1 MKNNNNSAHNYSD
14 FLQKPVE
21 VNTYLSSTPIVGE
34 IISSDENSITIA
46 PTFSN
51 SGSDYYKSN
60 FDMEN
65 TYYLPNNSII
75 SLKEI

>member
-1 MKNNNNSAHNYSD
+1 MDNNNSSYNYND

-21 VNTYLSSTPIVGE
+21 VNTYLSSMPIVGE
-34 IISSDENSITIA
+34 VIDSDENSITIA
-46 PTFSN
+46 PTLSN
-51 SGSDYYKSN
+51 SGSDSYKSN
-60 FDMEN
+60 IDKDN

>member
-1 MKNNNNSAHNYSD
+1 MDNNNSYNN

-21 VNTYLSSTPIVGE
+21 VNTYLSSVPIVGE
-34 IISSDENSITIA
+34 IIDSDENSITIA
-46 PTFSN
+46 PTLSN
-51 SGSDYYKSN
+51 SGSDHHRSN
-60 FDMEN
+60 YDKEN